1 MYKLSISVFAA
12 LAAVS
17 TAGYGQTAQLGAALN
32 FTDVYQV
39 GYAANLNIGDAVI
52 NISNVGAQSGFWVS
66 GVVGGGGSLGNICS
80 NVYTFDSQEEEVSC
94 CACLVT
100 PNGLDALSVKNDLI
114 SNTLTPAVP
123 TSVIIKLVASVPATN
138 SSGYSVC
145 NPSTI
150 DLTPGHFT
158 QVGVPNNAGA
168 GTGPGWLT
176 NGMIAWGTTLEPD
189 SPTGTYGVV
198 NVPYQK
204 EPLSTSE
211 LTALTTICNFIQT
224 NGTGYGICKSCQT
237 GALSGAK
244 N

>member
-1 MYKLSISVFAA
+1 LISIRKGNQLVETQKLRGVCRLGRVGPRLKRTATDHNIKIVSFLISC
-12 LAAVS
+12 
-17 TAGYGQTAQLGAALN
+17 
-32 FTDVYQV
+32 TDIAIVR
-39 GYAANLNIGDAVI
+39 
-52 NISNVGAQSGFWVS
+52 
-66 GVVGGGGSLGNICS
+66 
-80 NVYTFDSQEEEVSC
+80 
-94 CACLVT
+94 
-100 PNGLDALSVKNDLI
+100 PNGTCH
-114 SNTLTPAVP
+114 NTLTPAVP
-123 TSVIIKLVASVPATN
+123 TSVVIKLVASVPASTN
-138 SSGYSVC
+138 FNVC
-145 NPSTI
+145 NPSTL
-150 DLTPGHFT
+150 DLNPAHFT

>member
-1 MYKLSISVFAA
+1 M
-12 LAAVS
+12 
-17 TAGYGQTAQLGAALN
+17 
-32 FTDVYQV
+32 
-39 GYAANLNIGDAVI
+39 
-52 NISNVGAQSGFWVS
+52 
-66 GVVGGGGSLGNICS
+66 VGGGGSLGNICS